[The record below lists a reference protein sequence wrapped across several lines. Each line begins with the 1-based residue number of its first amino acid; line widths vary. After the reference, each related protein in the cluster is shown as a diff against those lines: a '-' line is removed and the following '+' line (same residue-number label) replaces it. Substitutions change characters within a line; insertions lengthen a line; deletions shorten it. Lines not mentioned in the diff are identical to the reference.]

1 MLVDDVPIVNKIR
14 GTPAY
19 ALKPSRMETVL
30 KAQNTHR
37 QFEQVALP
45 HLDAAFNLAYWLTG
59 DRQDADDIVQ
69 EAYLRAF
76 KFFDSYRGGNSH
88 AWLLAIVRNTTYTWL
103 RQNRMNVGIELLED
117 ELPDSEIT
125 SLESSFLEK
134 IDHQRLRDAIAAL
147 PVEYREVIVLHDL
160 EGLAY
165 KEIASVANIP
175 LGTVMSRLSR
185 ARDRLQKS
193 MLERQERE
201 V

>member
-1 MLVDDVPIVNKIR
+1 MPHLDD
-14 GTPAY
+14 AY
-19 ALKPSRMETVL
+19 ALARWLSGNST
-30 KAQNTHR
+30 
-37 QFEQVALP
+37 
-45 HLDAAFNLAYWLTG
+45 DAE
-59 DRQDADDIVQ
+59 DIVQ

-103 RQNRMNVGIELLED
+103 RQNRMNEGVALLED
-117 ELPDSEIT
+117 ELPDTEIT
-125 SLESSFLEK
+125 SLESSYLQKADF
-134 IDHQRLRDAIAAL
+134 QRLREAIAAL

-185 ARDRLQKS
+185 ARSTWQTVTSGSRGS
-193 MLERQERE
+193 STTSGSCPIEPMC
-201 V
+201 

>member
-1 MLVDDVPIVNKIR
+1 MH
-14 GTPAY
+14 
-19 ALKPSRMETVL
+19 S
-30 KAQNTHR
+30 

-59 DRQDADDIVQ
+59 DSQDAEDIVQ

-76 KFFDSYRGGNSH
+76 KFFDSYHGGNSH
-88 AWLLAIVRNTTYTWL
+88 AWLLAIVRNTTYTWM
-103 RQNRMNVGIELLED
+103 RQNRMNAGEMLED
-117 ELPDSEIT
+117 ELPDTNLI
-125 SLESSFLEK
+125 SLESSLLQKADF
-134 IDHQRLRDAIAAL
+134 QRLREAIAAL

-175 LGTVMSRLSR
+175 MGTVMSRLSR
-185 ARDRLQKS
+185 ARDRLQKT
-193 MLERQERE
+193 LIDRQEKE

>member
-1 MLVDDVPIVNKIR
+1 M
-14 GTPAY
+14 
-19 ALKPSRMETVL
+19 
-30 KAQNTHR
+30 KAQNKHR
-37 QFEQVALP
+37 QFEEIALP
-45 HLDAAFNLAYWLTG
+45 HLNAAFNLAYWLTS
-59 DRQDADDIVQ
+59 DSQDAEDIVQ
-69 EAYLRAF
+69 EAYLRAY

-103 RQNRMNVGIELLED
+103 RQNRMHEGVLLLED
-117 ELPDSEIT
+117 ELPDTEIG
-125 SLESSFLEK
+125 SLESSFLQK
-134 IDHQRLRDAIAAL
+134 ADFQHLREAIAAL

-165 KEIASVANIP
+165 KEIATVANIP

-193 MLERQERE
+193 LIARQEKE

>member
-1 MLVDDVPIVNKIR
+1 M
-14 GTPAY
+14 
-19 ALKPSRMETVL
+19 
-30 KAQNTHR
+30 KAQNKHS

-45 HLDAAFNLAYWLTG
+45 HLNAAFNLALWLTG
-59 DRQDADDIVQ
+59 DSQDAEDIVQ

-103 RQNRMNVGIELLED
+103 RQNRMHAGVSLLED
-117 ELPDSEIT
+117 ELPDTEIV
-125 SLESSFLEK
+125 SLESSFLQK
-134 IDHQRLRDAIAAL
+134 ADFQRLREAIAAL

-185 ARDRLQKS
+185 ARDRLQKT
-193 MLERQERE
+193 LIDRQERE

>member
-1 MLVDDVPIVNKIR
+1 M
-14 GTPAY
+14 
-19 ALKPSRMETVL
+19 
-30 KAQNTHR
+30 KAQNKHS
-37 QFEQVALP
+37 QFEEIALP

-69 EAYLRAF
+69 ESYLRAF

-88 AWLLAIVRNTTYTWL
+88 AWLLAIVRNTTYTWM
-103 RQNRMNVGIELLED
+103 RQNRMNVGAELLEE
-117 ELPDSEIT
+117 ELPDSEIV
-125 SLESSFLEK
+125 SLESSYLQEADF
-134 IDHQRLRDAIAAL
+134 QRLREAIAAL

-185 ARDRLQKS
+185 ARDRLQKT
-193 MLERQERE
+193 LIDRQQRE
-201 V
+201 A

>member
-1 MLVDDVPIVNKIR
+1 MH
-14 GTPAY
+14 
-19 ALKPSRMETVL
+19 S
-30 KAQNTHR
+30 
-37 QFEQVALP
+37 QFEEIALP

-59 DRQDADDIVQ
+59 DSQDAEDVVQ

-103 RQNRMNVGIELLED
+103 RQNRMNVGELLED
-117 ELPDSEIT
+117 ELPDT
-125 SLESSFLEK
+125 NLVSLESSLLQKADF
-134 IDHQRLRDAIAAL
+134 QRLREAIAAL

-193 MLERQERE
+193 LIDRQEKE
-201 V
+201 A

>member
-1 MLVDDVPIVNKIR
+1 
-14 GTPAY
+14 
-19 ALKPSRMETVL
+19 L
-30 KAQNTHR
+30 KAQNTHI

-45 HLDAAFNLAYWLTG
+45 HLDAAFNLAFWLTG
-59 DRQDADDIVQ
+59 DSQDAEDIVQ

-76 KFFDSYRGGNSH
+76 KFFDSYHGGNSH

-103 RQNRMNVGIELLED
+103 RQNRMNMGAELLED
-117 ELPDSEIT
+117 ELPDSNLT
-125 SLESSFLEK
+125 SLESSFLQK
-134 IDHQRLRDAIAAL
+134 ADTQRLREAIAAL

-175 LGTVMSRLSR
+175 MGTVMSRLSR
-185 ARDRLQKS
+185 ARDRLQKT
-193 MLERQERE
+193 LIDRQEKE